1 MNISQILTKL
11 KSLVYSKSEAD
22 DKYVDKSSTQAIGGN
37 KTFNNRTVFKKG
49 SYMHSFGDGQNVGYV
64 KFATITI
71 DAPYQDCTATLVIMN
86 RKYLKPVCVYIKF
99 NGVDTND
106 PNINVFATDAT
117 DNNANDYYLVKADTS
132 TWDLYVYKT
141 AWNTFTVLDF
151 WQSQNNVLHVA
162 FTWKDAF
169 VSSLPEGNIKATF
182 SAYNYNHLSNRPTIP
197 SKTSELTNDSGFL
210 TSHQSLSNYLTKTT
224 NVSEMGRYI
233 DMHYDNA
240 TMARDYDV
248 RLYVDSQT
256 TSNGG
261 GSFKISAGSVYTPNN
276 LYLGSYRVYVG

>member
-22 DKYVDKSSTQAIGGN
+22 TLLSSKASSSHKHTKSE
-37 KTFNNRTVFKKG
+37 
-49 SYMHSFGDGQNVGYV
+49 
-64 KFATITI
+64 IT
-71 DAPYQDCTATLVIMN
+71 
-86 RKYLKPVCVYIKF
+86 
-99 NGVDTND
+99 
-106 PNINVFATDAT
+106 
-117 DNNANDYYLVKADTS
+117 
-132 TWDLYVYKT
+132 
-141 AWNTFTVLDF
+141 DF
-151 WQSQNNVLHVA
+151 
-162 FTWKDAF
+162 
-169 VSSLPEGNIKATF
+169 
-182 SAYNYNHLSNRPTIP
+182 PTIP
-197 SKTSELTNDSGFL
+197 TKTSQLTNDSGFL

-256 TSNGG
+256 SSNGG